1 MLKQDFTLQILNQAN
16 HCLKEKI
23 KIIGLIKY
31 ELGEKT
37 MKEIVR
43 LIAKAYSYSKYNK
56 DVGKKA
62 KCLEIVS

>member
-1 MLKQDFTLQILNQAN
+1 
-16 HCLKEKI
+16 
-23 KIIGLIKY
+23 
-31 ELGEKT
+31 